1 MLDTLVRRHIDPP
14 FERLCN
20 SVFKTFDVSPL
31 QLTLFGFLSGILS
44 FAFLSQQKYKIAI
57 ALILLNRFCDLLDG
71 IIARMKDE
79 QSDLG
84 AFYDI
89 SFDFIIYA
97 GVVFSFA
104 LGRGDLLSLQ
114 IGIYVLFAI
123 FTTGTAFL
131 AFAIFAAKNKI
142 ETTTQ
147 KLGHKS
153 LHFLGGLI
161 EGTETFIFIIAI
173 CMFPTYWIHLWQSLS
188 HHSLDAPH
196 HSL

>member
-1 MLDTLVRRHIDPP
+1 
-14 FERLCN
+14 
-20 SVFKTFDVSPL
+20 
-31 QLTLFGFLSGILS
+31 
-44 FAFLSQQKYKIAI
+44 
-57 ALILLNRFCDLLDG
+57 
-71 IIARMKDE
+71 MKDE

-173 CMFPTYWIHLWQSLS
+173 CMFPTYFPQIGFTFGSLC
-188 HHSLDAPH
+188 LITALTRLITAYKLLPH
-196 HSL
+196 